1 MDCLIFDSEI
11 DYVSYIMSSG
21 NFDTDAVVLTTS
33 EMRKQFK
40 LVKLD
45 VGEQYEK
52 DMRSII
58 EAIL

>member
-11 DYVSYIMSSG
+11 DYVSYIISSG
-21 NFDTDAVVLTTS
+21 NYDANAVVLSAS

-40 LVKLD
+40 LD
-45 VGEQYEK
+45 VGKEYEK

>member
-1 MDCLIFDSEI
+1 MDYLIFDSEI

-40 LVKLD
+40 LD
-45 VGEQYEK
+45 VGKEYEK

>member
-11 DYVSYIMSSG
+11 DYVSYIISSG
-21 NFDTDAVVLTTS
+21 NYDTDTVVLSAS

-40 LVKLD
+40 LD
-45 VGEQYEK
+45 VGKEYEK

>member
-11 DYVSYIMSSG
+11 DYVSYIISSG
-21 NFDTDAVVLTTS
+21 NYDADTVVLSAS

-40 LVKLD
+40 LD
-45 VGEQYEK
+45 VGKEYEK